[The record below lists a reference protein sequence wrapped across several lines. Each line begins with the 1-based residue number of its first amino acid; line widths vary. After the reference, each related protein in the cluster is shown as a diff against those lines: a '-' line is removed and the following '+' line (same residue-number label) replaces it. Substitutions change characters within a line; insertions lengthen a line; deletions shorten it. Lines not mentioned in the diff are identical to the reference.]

1 MIKDEDKFAYT
12 VKMGTKGQIVI
23 PNEARKVFGFK
34 PGDTIL
40 LLGDINKGL
49 AIVKPNEFDAVF
61 NMIVNKNKN

>member
-1 MIKDEDKFAYT
+1 MIKNGDKFAYT

-23 PNEARKVFGFK
+23 PNEARKVFGFT

-49 AIVKPNEFDAVF
+49 AIVKPSEFDTVF
-61 NMIVNKNKN
+61 NMIVNKKK

>member
-1 MIKDEDKFAYT
+1 MIKDGDKFAYT

-23 PNEARKVFGFK
+23 PNEARKVFGFN

-61 NMIVNKNKN
+61 NMIVNKNNK